1 MRLDGWCLPP
11 SAEALA
17 GCSGPVIAIMQAGQI
32 NTGACDPFADLIP
45 AARAHGAWVH
55 VDGAFG
61 LWARACPD
69 RAYLTASAED
79 ADSWATDGHKWLQT
93 PYDCGYA
100 IVRDA
105 EAHRRAMTIAAS
117 YLPPVSEGERDPT
130 HFVPEL
136 SRRARGFATWA
147 MIKHLGREGI
157 AAMVE
162 RHCRL
167 ARRIA
172 DGLAAEPGLRVLNEV
187 VLNQVIVRF
196 GADEPPEVGD
206 HLTRETIQY
215 IQADGTC
222 FMGGARLAR
231 SVGHASIGDF
241 GFNHRRGCR
250 SHHRGGLPGVAY
262 STGGTRSSE
271 NCLRVSLY
279 RSGAS
284 ASYCYPDSMDFNPG
298 RQECTGSCPSRRRS
312 PEPRAAF
319 HAGPPESH

>member
-1 MRLDGWCLPP
+1 
-11 SAEALA
+11 
-17 GCSGPVIAIMQAGQI
+17 VIAILQAGQI
-32 NTGACDPFADLIP
+32 NTGACDPFAELIAP
-45 AARAHGAWVH
+45 ARGHGAWVH

-61 LWARACPD
+61 LWSRACPG
-69 RAYLTASAED
+69 RAYLTISAD
-79 ADSWATDGHKWLQT
+79 NADSWATDGHKWLQT

-105 EAHRRAMTIAAS
+105 EAHRRAMTVAAS

-147 MIKHLGREGI
+147 MIKHLGRKGI

-167 ARRIA
+167 AQRIA
-172 DGLAAEPGLRVLNEV
+172 DGVVVEPGLRVLNEV

-196 GADEPPEVGD
+196 GSDQPPEVGD

-222 FMGGARLAR
+222 FMGGALWRGQWVMR
-231 SVGHASIGDF
+231 VSVTSGSITDEDAD
-241 GFNHRRGCR
+241 RTIEAVCR
-250 SHHRGGLPGVAY
+250 AWRVVRENQ
-262 STGGTRSSE
+262 GTR
-271 NCLRVSLY
+271 
-279 RSGAS
+279 A
-284 ASYCYPDSMDFNPG
+284 P
-298 RQECTGSCPSRRRS
+298 
-312 PEPRAAF
+312 
-319 HAGPPESH
+319 